1 MALLRAPFAS
11 SSSVGER
18 LYAVAMPQAQGGLF
32 HAPSVPRVCT
42 RHGGG
47 GREAEEAG
55 RETVGEGAPAI
66 HVTLLQA
73 W

>member
-1 MALLRAPFAS
+1 MHPASPVSAP
-11 SSSVGER
+11 G
-18 LYAVAMPQAQGGLF
+18 M
-32 HAPSVPRVCT
+32 
-42 RHGGG
+42 GGG
-47 GREAEEAG
+47 VREAEEAG

>member
-1 MALLRAPFAS
+1 MHPASPVSAP
-11 SSSVGER
+11 G
-18 LYAVAMPQAQGGLF
+18 M
-32 HAPSVPRVCT
+32 
-42 RHGGG
+42 GGG